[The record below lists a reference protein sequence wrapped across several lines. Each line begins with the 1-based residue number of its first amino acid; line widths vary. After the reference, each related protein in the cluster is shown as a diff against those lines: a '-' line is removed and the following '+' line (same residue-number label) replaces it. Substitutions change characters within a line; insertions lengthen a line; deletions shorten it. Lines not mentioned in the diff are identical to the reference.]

1 MNTVMDRHNQIRSDH
16 EWSFMMG
23 HVNDIDMLPLQSQ
36 RDDRIVSPE
45 SVLFGLI
52 QLPEIGRQRS
62 KFVEVSMRSDQKI
75 FVSGIDRGNIADQ
88 IPDVGTYSELV
99 DFPDVDR
106 DPHNCR
112 RGLSFNASGYRPRP
126 AGTARISKFS
136 IIAVAVTLI

>member
-1 MNTVMDRHNQIRSDH
+1 
-16 EWSFMMG
+16 MG

-45 SVLFGLI
+45 SALFGLI

-88 IPDVGTYSELV
+88 VPDIGTHPELV

-112 RGLSFNASGYRPRP
+112 RGL
-126 AGTARISKFS
+126 
-136 IIAVAVTLI
+136 